1 MKTMWMVLGSMAAA
15 LLLAA
20 SAASAGQGSA
30 SAAGQVT
37 VSVDESGIKPE
48 IRIWINGKEVKPGD
62 AMNLGGLQ
70 IEGGADLKDMRAE
83 RGEQGSPGAYLG
95 VKVGAAEE
103 KAGGE
108 TAVRVDSV
116 MPDSPAARAGLAEGD
131 VIVSLDGTQITGP
144 QQFVDLVRGH
154 KPGDRL
160 TLKWTRDGKKMEKQV
175 TLAAWPERRPGLP
188 RRAEGPER
196 ESSTEAYI
204 GVFAAPL
211 TEDIKKLAGTDRGV
225 LINSLQDNS
234 PAAQAGL
241 LPGDV
246 ITAVD
251 GKVVAAPGD
260 LGDCI
265 RGRKPGDTVR
275 IDYYRSGKKRQVE
288 VKLGQRPT
296 EEYGRPGGRFFEMPE
311 GLGEQVPE
319 LRNYMDQL
327 RRWLEEGRAH
337 RWGGGG
343 GEPFPGPG
351 PNMPAP
357 SPEMPQYPQRP
368 HAMPV
373 PPETPRPH
381 VEPYDVGKDIGKI
394 LQRLDQIDKRLGD
407 IERRLDRIE
416 RKPDRE

>member
-20 SAASAGQGSA
+20 SAASAGQGAA
-30 SAAGQVT
+30 SAAGRVT
-37 VSVDESGIKPE
+37 VSVDESGVKPE
-48 IRIWINGKEVKPGD
+48 IHIWINGKEVKPGD
-62 AMNLGGLQ
+62 AIDLGGLR

-83 RGEQGSPGAYLG
+83 PGERGSPGAYLG
-95 VKVGAAEE
+95 VMVGPAEG

-108 TAVRVDSV
+108 TAVRIDSV
-116 MPDSPAARAGLAEGD
+116 MPESPAAQAGLAEGD

-160 TLKWTRDGKKMEKQV
+160 TLKCARDGKKVEKQV

-196 ESSTEAYI
+196 ESSAEAYM
-204 GVFAAPL
+204 GVIAAPL

-251 GKVVAAPGD
+251 GKEVAAPGD
-260 LGDCI
+260 LGDRI

-275 IDYYRSGKKRQVE
+275 IDYYRSGKKREVE
-288 VKLGQRPT
+288 VKLGQRPA
-296 EEYGRPGGRFFEMPE
+296 EEHGRPGGRFFETPE

-327 RRWLEEGRAH
+327 RRWLEEGSAH
-337 RWGGGG
+337 RGGSGG
-343 GEPFPGPG
+343 PFPGPG

-373 PPETPRPH
+373 PPEAPRLH
-381 VEPYDVGKDIGKI
+381 AEPYDVGKDIGKI

-416 RKPDRE
+416 KKPNRE